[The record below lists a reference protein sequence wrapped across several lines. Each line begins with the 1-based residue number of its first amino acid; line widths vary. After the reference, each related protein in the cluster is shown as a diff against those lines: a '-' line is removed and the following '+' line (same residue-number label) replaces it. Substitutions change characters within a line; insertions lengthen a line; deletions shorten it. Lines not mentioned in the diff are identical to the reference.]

1 MSKNNKNGDKGIEH
15 KKDATPQGAKTDPPP
30 HGEDIPSKTTPIM
43 PQVAPVTLDGQKI
56 LGYLEGIELQFKAMN
71 ARLAKVEHNSI
82 KNAKRKARRLKGTKD
97 KKDKTSKKL
106 ILEFDEVADGMKKT
120 GSLET
125 DEISPS
131 QEERGSHASSEPRHE
146 PASSEARSTSV
157 LDRIGK
163 KITEHDLR
171 LRLEKSKSRRE
182 RTPPRTE
189 RRERTPPRTE
199 RRERTPPRK
208 ERMEKT
214 PPRTHRRERRERTS
228 SHHSNE
234 ERSDERIGDLRV
246 GDLRR
251 LLVQMENKKRAP
263 PPATAPSPFTP
274 AIRMSPLPPAFRSN
288 LELAFNGDADPA
300 EYLARFNTEMEVYQV
315 PDLTRCR
322 LFTASLRG
330 SAQRWFTKLGPANI
344 STWRQLGDLFL
355 RQFQSTLHY
364 APPGGHPC
372 KH

>member
-1 MSKNNKNGDKGIEH
+1 MSKNNKNDDKGIVH
-15 KKDATPQGAKTDPPP
+15 KKDATPQGARTDPPP
-30 HGEDIPSKTTPIM
+30 HGEGGPSKITLVM

-56 LGYLEGIELQFKAMN
+56 LGYLEGIELQFKTMN
-71 ARLAKVEHNSI
+71 ARLAKVEQNSI
-82 KNAKRKARRLKGTKD
+82 KNAKRKARRLKGTRD

-106 ILEFDEVADGMKKT
+106 IHEFDEVADGLKKT
-120 GSLET
+120 G
-125 DEISPS
+125 
-131 QEERGSHASSEPRHE
+131 
-146 PASSEARSTSV
+146 
-157 LDRIGK
+157 
-163 KITEHDLR
+163 
-171 LRLEKSKSRRE
+171 LEKSKERRERTPPRTERRERTPPRTERRE

-208 ERMEKT
+208 ERREKT

-228 SHHSNE
+228 SHYSNK
-234 ERSDERIGDLRV
+234 ERSDERIGDLGV

-251 LLVQMENKKRAP
+251 LLVQMENEKRAP

-322 LFTASLRG
+322 LFAASLRG
-330 SAQRWFTKLGPANI
+330 SAQ
-344 STWRQLGDLFL
+344 
-355 RQFQSTLHY
+355 
-364 APPGGHPC
+364 
-372 KH
+372 